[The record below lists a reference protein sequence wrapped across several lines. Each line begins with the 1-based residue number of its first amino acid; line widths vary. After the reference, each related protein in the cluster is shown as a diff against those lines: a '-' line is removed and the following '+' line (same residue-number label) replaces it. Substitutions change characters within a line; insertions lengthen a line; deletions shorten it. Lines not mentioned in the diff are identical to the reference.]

1 MVAKKF
7 EMHTLTNHIRSL
19 CLHLI
24 TSRCKDHPR
33 WLYIGGAKT
42 RVFITSTITIQVVK
56 YGSVKVSHTV
66 TASSKVT
73 IAYYVNDIPSKPILV
88 FSFLA
93 RPIFTS
99 RSKNSK
105 IGLALSKICSLECA
119 VSTVS
124 LGDRT
129 IYNKITNL

>member
-1 MVAKKF
+1 M
-7 EMHTLTNHIRSL
+7 
-19 CLHLI
+19 
-24 TSRCKDHPR
+24 
-33 WLYIGGAKT
+33 YIGGAKT
-42 RVFITSTITIQVVK
+42 RVFITPTITIQVVK

-73 IAYYVNDIPSKPILV
+73 IAYYVNDIPSKLILV

-105 IGLALSKICSLECA
+105 IGLTPSKICSLECA
-119 VSTVS
+119 VSIVS
-124 LGDRT
+124 LGDT
-129 IYNKITNL
+129 ALCKKITNLHTVTLA